1 MISAAWLRAIQK
13 TAICGNFRSVRGR
26 CRIGTS
32 TFCGSSRSKRLLVA
46 RLSSQGEIMNI
57 APIPQDDSRK
67 HRLASWFVPPVI
79 VPIMLVALIAAS
91 GLYYAHW

>member
-1 MISAAWLRAIQK
+1 VEARVP
-13 TAICGNFRSVRGR
+13 SV
-26 CRIGTS
+26 CA
-32 TFCGSSRSKRLLVA
+32 LLVA

-57 APIPQDDSRK
+57 APIPPDDSRK

-79 VPIMLVALIAAS
+79 VPVMLVALIAAS